1 MGGWQTSTSA
11 RVDVTLVSGSSHD
24 PAEHDRANR
33 LPSDARGSK
42 ADLTACPAD
51 GTLPLIDGRS
61 LATTPDRRANPTK
74 PTLRSDRLRRWLRTL
89 RVTWPARLCR
99 AHYVWMASGHTL
111 KHKTTD
117 QGQSQS
123 CRVDEVM
130 ESTRPRDQV
139 RAASPRVHPA
149 GAHEQRRGVRAR
161 ARKKRGLAKQNAPA
175 RGQNISSLILETTPP
190 LGT

>member
-74 PTLRSDRLRRWLRTL
+74 PTLRSDRLRRWLLRTL

-99 AHYVWMASGHTL
+99 AHYVWMASGQTQDHGSGAKSEL
-111 KHKTTD
+111 PS
-117 QGQSQS
+117 G
-123 CRVDEVM
+123 REVM
-130 ESTRPRDQV
+130 ESTRARDQV